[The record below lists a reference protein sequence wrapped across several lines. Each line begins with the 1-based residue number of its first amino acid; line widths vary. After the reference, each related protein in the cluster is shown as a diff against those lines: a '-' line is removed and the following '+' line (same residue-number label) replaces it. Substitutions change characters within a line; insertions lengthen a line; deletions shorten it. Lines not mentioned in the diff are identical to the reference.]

1 MAPLDNPAVPKGSTV
16 LVTGANGLL
25 GSHIA
30 DQFLEHGYKVRGT
43 VRDTEK
49 NAWLQALFD
58 KKYGKGSFELFKV
71 ADLTSEGAFDEAVKG
86 MANSGDHT
94 TESFTIRD

>member
-1 MAPLDNPAVPKGSTV
+1 MPSIENPAIPKGATV

-30 DQFLEHGYKVRGT
+30 DQFLEYGYNVRGT

-49 NAWLQALFD
+49 NAWLAQLFE
-58 KKYGKGSFELFKV
+58 KNHGPGRFELFKV
-71 ADLTSEGAFDEAVKG
+71 PDMTAEGAYNEAVKG
-86 MANSGDHT
+86 RRNVQRFH
-94 TESFTIRD
+94 

>member
-1 MAPLDNPAVPKGSTV
+1 MPSIDNPAIPRGATV

-30 DQFLEHGYKVRGT
+30 DQFLEYGYNVRGT

-49 NAWLQALFD
+49 NAWLAQLFE
-58 KKYGKGSFELFKV
+58 KNHGPGRFELFKV
-71 ADLTSEGAFDEAVKG
+71 ADMTAEGAFNEAVKG
-86 MANSGDHT
+86 RCK
-94 TESFTIRD
+94 FQRFY

>member
-1 MAPLDNPAVPKGSTV
+1 MAPVVNPAVPKGSTV

-25 GSHIA
+25 GSHVA

-43 VRDTEK
+43 VRDTGK

-58 KKYGKGSFELFKV
+58 KKYGEGRFELFTV
-71 ADLTSEGAFDEAVKG
+71 ADLSAEGAFDEAVKG
-86 MANSGDHT
+86 MPSTGEHAVASCLISG
-94 TESFTIRD
+94 